1 MIFFHKGLFDIK
13 NWGIMSMVLLNKV
26 CAAGRGPGKM
36 SIALLNKVCAAAQGG
51 QEKMS
56 MALLNREWAEAQ
68 ELKV

>member
-1 MIFFHKGLFDIK
+1 
-13 NWGIMSMVLLNKV
+13 MSM
-26 CAAGRGPGKM
+26 
-36 SIALLNKVCAAAQGG
+36 ALLNKVCAKAQGD

>member
-26 CAAGRGPGKM
+26 CAEGRGLREM
-36 SIALLNKVCAAAQGG
+36 SMALLNKVCAKTQGG

-56 MALLNREWAEAQ
+56 MALLNREWTEAQ

>member
-1 MIFFHKGLFDIK
+1 
-13 NWGIMSMVLLNKV
+13 
-26 CAAGRGPGKM
+26 M
-36 SIALLNKVCAAAQGG
+36 SIALLNKVCAKAQGG